1 MLDWK
6 TYQGE
11 LLARIG
17 DIGKL
22 SPETLKGYR
31 ALSAAGTQT
40 GRLDGKTRELI
51 ALAAAVTAR
60 CDGCIAVHA
69 DAAARHGASREELA
83 EALGVAVAIGAGAA
97 LVYSAR
103 TLDAFEANKAARQNE
118 GAAQ

>member
-6 TYQGE
+6 TYQSE

-22 SPETLKGYR
+22 SPETVKGYR
-31 ALSAAGTQT
+31 TLGAAGVQT
-40 GRLDGKTRELI
+40 GRLDDKTRELI
-51 ALAAAVTAR
+51 ALASAVTAR

-83 EALGVAVAIGAGAA
+83 EALGVAIAIGAGAA

-103 TLDAFEANKAARQNE
+103 TLDAFDATNATRPEISR
-118 GAAQ
+118 